1 MLDKDQIDEW
11 TSSGQYWS
19 EPPKS
24 YPTPLEMTKHYQ
36 EVTEQESNPAM
47 SATLIKEEYEEWWW
61 SNFLGNMQ
69 YEAEEELKELAD
81 LVYVIYGY
89 ANARGWDLDEALYRV
104 HSNNLGR
111 IYQPDGSIKRREDG
125 KIIRNPDY
133 PKVDLS
139 DLV

>member
-1 MLDKDQIDEW
+1 MTRVKLLQEFED
-11 TSSGQYWS
+11 SSEYWS

-36 EVTEQESNPAM
+36 KVTGQEPDPVLYVGLVS
-47 SATLIKEEYEEWWW
+47 EEFDEWVNSLEEPDRA
-61 SNFLGNMQ
+61 S
-69 YEAEEELKELAD
+69 ELKELAD

-89 ANARGWDLDEALYRV
+89 ANAQGWDLDEALYRV

-111 IYQPDGSIKRREDG
+111 MYQPDGSIKRREDG
-125 KIIRNPDY
+125 KIVKNKAY
-133 PKVDLS
+133 PRVDLK

>member
-11 TSSGQYWS
+11 NEYWS
-19 EPPKS
+19 EPTKS

-36 EVTEQESNPAM
+36 KVTGQKADPGLYSE
-47 SATLIKEEYEEWWW
+47 LIEEEYYEWRQEFWAG
-61 SNFLGNMQ
+61 SHKT
-69 YEAEEELKELAD
+69 ELKELAD

-89 ANARGWDLDEALYRV
+89 ANASGWDLDEALYRV

-111 IYQPDGSIKRREDG
+111 MYQPDGSIKRREDG
-125 KIIRNPDY
+125 KIVKNKAY
-133 PKVDLS
+133 PKVDLK

>member
-11 TSSGQYWS
+11 NEYWS

-36 EVTEQESNPAM
+36 KVTGQEPDPELYER
-47 SATLIKEEYEEWWW
+47 LIEEEFDEWSEIKDEPWA
-61 SNFLGNMQ
+61 SVP
-69 YEAEEELKELAD
+69 ELKELAD

-89 ANARGWDLDEALYRV
+89 ANASGWDLDEALCRV

-111 IYQPDGSIKRREDG
+111 MYQPDGSIKRRENG
-125 KIIRNPDY
+125 KIAKNKSY
-133 PKVDLS
+133 PKPDLS